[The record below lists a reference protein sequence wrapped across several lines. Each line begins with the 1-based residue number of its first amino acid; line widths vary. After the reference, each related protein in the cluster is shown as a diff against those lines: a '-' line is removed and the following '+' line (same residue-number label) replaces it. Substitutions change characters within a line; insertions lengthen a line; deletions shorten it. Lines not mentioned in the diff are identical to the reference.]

1 MFNSTGTLVPNLK
14 SSMLFEE
21 TINGYLYS
29 TDKDKLQFD
38 VIFNYLSKE
47 SYWAQGISREI
58 VNQVIE
64 NSVCF
69 GIYHGEE
76 QVGFARVVT
85 DKATFGYLGDV
96 FVLKP
101 HRGKGLSKNLMAF
114 ILKHPE
120 FQGFRRWL
128 LLTKDAQSLYSQFG
142 FIKFHAPD
150 RCMEL
155 WYPDVYSGDPEKQK
169 IAAKENN

>member
-1 MFNSTGTLVPNLK
+1 M
-14 SSMLFEE
+14 FEE
-21 TINGYLYS
+21 TKDGYLYS
-29 TDKDKLQFD
+29 TDKKKLQFD
-38 VIFNYLSKE
+38 VIFNYLTND
-47 SYWAQGISREI
+47 SYWAQGISSDILKRS
-58 VNQVIE
+58 IE
-64 NSVCF
+64 NSECF
-69 GIYHGEE
+69 GIYNCGE

-96 FVLKP
+96 FVLPP

-120 FQGFRRWL
+120 LQGFRRWL

-155 WYPDVYSGDPEKQK
+155 WYPDVYSGDPDKK
-169 IAAKENN
+169 NVAAKENN

>member
-1 MFNSTGTLVPNLK
+1 MQ
-14 SSMLFEE
+14 FEE
-21 TINGYLYS
+21 TIDGYLYS

-38 VIFNYLSKE
+38 VIFNYLSNE
-47 SYWAQGISREI
+47 SYWAQGISSDILKR
-58 VNQVIE
+58 VIQ
-64 NSVCF
+64 NSECF
-69 GIYHGEE
+69 GIYHGNE

-96 FVLKP
+96 FVLEP
-101 HRGKGLSKNLMAF
+101 HRGKGLSKRLMEF

-120 FQGFRRWL
+120 LQGFRRWL

-155 WYPDVYSGDPEKQK
+155 WFPDVYSSDPDKK
-169 IAAKENN
+169 AIAAKENN

>member
-1 MFNSTGTLVPNLK
+1 
-14 SSMLFEE
+14 MLFEE
-21 TINGYLYS
+21 TIDGYLYS
-29 TDKDKLQFD
+29 TGKDKLQFD
-38 VIFNYLSKE
+38 VIHDYLSKE
-47 SYWAQGISREI
+47 SYWAQGISKEI
-58 VNQVIE
+58 LKRVIE
-64 NSVCF
+64 NSECF
-69 GIYHGEE
+69 GIYYGKE

-96 FVLKP
+96 FVLEP

-120 FQGFRRWL
+120 LQGFRRWM
-128 LLTKDAQSLYSQFG
+128 LLTRDAQELYSKFG

-155 WYPDVYSGDPEKQK
+155 WYPDVYSGDPDKEG

>member
-1 MFNSTGTLVPNLK
+1 
-14 SSMLFEE
+14 MLFKE

-38 VIFNYLSKE
+38 VIYNFLSND
-47 SYWAQGISREI
+47 SYWAQGISKDILER
-58 VNQVIE
+58 VIE
-64 NSVCF
+64 NSECF
-69 GIYHGEE
+69 GIYCDND

-85 DKATFGYLGDV
+85 DKATFGYIGDV
-96 FVLKP
+96 FVLES
-101 HRGKGLSKNLMAF
+101 HRGRGLSKNLMTF

-120 FQGFRRWL
+120 MQGFRRWL
-128 LLTKDAQSLYSQFG
+128 LLTKDAQSLYSKFG

-155 WYPDVYSGDPEKQK
+155 WYPDVYSDDPDKK
-169 IAAKENN
+169 IIAAKENN

>member
-1 MFNSTGTLVPNLK
+1 
-14 SSMLFEE
+14 MLFEE
-21 TINGYLYS
+21 TIDGYLFS
-29 TDKDKLQFD
+29 TDKEKLQFE
-38 VIFNYLSKE
+38 VIHNYLSND
-47 SYWAQGISREI
+47 SYWAKGISPDILKRS
-58 VNQVIE
+58 IE
-64 NSVCF
+64 NSECF
-69 GIYHGEE
+69 GIFKDGE

-101 HRGKGLSKNLMAF
+101 YRGKGLSKRMMEF

-120 FQGFRRWL
+120 LQGFRRWM
-128 LLTKDAQSLYSQFG
+128 LLTRDAQELYSKFG

-155 WYPDVYSGDPEKQK
+155 WFPDVYQK
-169 IAAKENN
+169 ESATKK